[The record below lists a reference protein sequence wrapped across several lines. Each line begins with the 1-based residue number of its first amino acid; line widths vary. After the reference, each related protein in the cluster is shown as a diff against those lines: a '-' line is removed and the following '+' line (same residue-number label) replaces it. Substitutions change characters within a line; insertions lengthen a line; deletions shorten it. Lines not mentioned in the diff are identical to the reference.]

1 MYYAHV
7 HVGADD
13 HESSEIASTV
23 LSALPESC
31 SSLYPRTYIEVG
43 DNLDKTISP
52 RSCEVTTNSSQF
64 TIVICMQQLF
74 SGGSHLMGL

>member
-31 SSLYPRTYIEVG
+31 SSLYPCTYIEVG

-52 RSCEVTTNSSQF
+52 RYMRSDHQWQSIHYCH
-64 TIVICMQQLF
+64 M
-74 SGGSHLMGL
+74 